1 MLLDFAENLFFFK
14 DYLKVQRN
22 IVYIVFEIEVFC
34 NNVKVLL
41 SYSVQAIQCI
51 LVEYKHNK

>member
-1 MLLDFAENLFFFK
+1 MLLDFVENLFFFK

-22 IVYIVFEIEVFC
+22 IIYFVFKIEVFC

-41 SYSVQAIQCI
+41 SYTVQAI
-51 LVEYKHNK
+51 